1 MHRSYVRCL
10 KKIDLL
16 KIAALGKI
24 GWKSELPEIGPVGLQ
39 PASSFKFS
47 CFCAPIALRCFVL
60 KRITLLTVDLSS
72 RLKNVPFLKV
82 DHFILRDEN
91 KLQGTSQTCLN
102 CCLATNTWQ
111 EVKRD

>member
-1 MHRSYVRCL
+1 MHDKLRGRCL
-10 KKIDLL
+10 NAQVVCKVLKKNTVDLL

-91 KLQGTSQTCLN
+91 KTSQHF
-102 CCLATNTWQ
+102 TNPS
-111 EVKRD
+111 